1 MKQPHQ
7 YQERILLAVTGL
19 SPQIVTETLYALTQ
33 VQQPPF
39 VPTRVVVITTEDGA
53 RRVRLELL
61 SEDKAW
67 FRRLC
72 EEYDLPEIRF
82 DEKDIHV
89 IGDDAGRPMTDIR
102 TPEQNS
108 QVADQIS
115 EIVRGL
121 AADEHSAI
129 HASIAGGRKTMG
141 FYLGYALSLYG
152 RPQDRLSHVLV
163 DEGFEGNREFFYP
176 SPRPRTIHDREQNP
190 MDASQA
196 RVMLADIPFVRL
208 RDGLPERLL
217 AGTARFS
224 ETIEAAQRFY
234 QEPELIVR
242 PGRCQLVC
250 NGGEIKLSPV
260 PFALYLTMVKR
271 MRKEMDFV
279 GWDDEGFKAD
289 FLSSLARLV
298 PVNSAK
304 YENAEK
310 AMREDFVE
318 LYFAPHMSRINKA
331 LEEQLGSRGARPFLI
346 QAQGPRGAKRYG
358 LALEPDQ
365 VRIESDA

>member
-7 YQERILLAVTGL
+7 YEARILLAVTGL

-33 VQQPPF
+33 VQQPAF
-39 VPTRVVVITTEDGA
+39 VPTRVVVITTADGA
-53 RRVRLELL
+53 SRVRLELL

-82 DEKDIHV
+82 DEEDIH
-89 IGDDAGRPMTDIR
+89 IIRDDAGHPLADIR
-102 TPEQNS
+102 SPEQNS
-108 QVADQIS
+108 HVADQIS
-115 EIVRGL
+115 EIVRNL

-176 SPRPRTIHDREQNP
+176 SRRPRTIHDREQNP

-217 AGTARFS
+217 AGTSRFS

-242 PGRCQLVC
+242 PGQRQLVC
-250 NGGEIKLSPV
+250 NGSEINLTPV
-260 PFALYLTMVKR
+260 PFALYLAMVKR
-271 MRKEMDFV
+271 MQEEMDFA
-279 GWDDEGFKAD
+279 GWDDEGLKAG
-289 FLSSLARLV
+289 FLSSLAQV
-298 PVNSAK
+298 VSTNSGK

-310 AMREDFVE
+310 AMREHFIE
-318 LYFAPHMSRINKA
+318 QYFAPHVSRIKKEM
-331 LEEQLGSRGARPFLI
+331 EEQLGSRGARPFLI
-346 QAQGPRGAKRYG
+346 QARGPRGARRYG
-358 LALEPDQ
+358 LALEPYQ
-365 VRIESDA
+365 VQIEADA